1 MWYHTI
7 LLYVVDHKSCL
18 HLGEQSLIPDCTWTP
33 KHLVKQ
39 FPFERKKKTH
49 KIISI
54 SKLK

>member
-18 HLGEQSLIPDCTWTP
+18 HLGEQSLIPDCSWTP

-39 FPFERKKKTH
+39 FPFERKKTH